1 MRAVLLVGQ
10 GQTSSRG
17 APLIRLAARCRTAAI
32 APIVTACFLRHQRPA
47 FAEAFAQCVAQG
59 AQEAVVVP
67 YVLSLAEPDQGELE
81 QCIEQARQTFPQIAI
96 HITPPVGDH
105 PILAQVLM
113 QRAVEADYI
122 AAHHIQIQQQH
133 LDWPAWQQHNVVG
146 LLIVVDR
153 LTDIPATLQHEV
165 LTFCHRAGRYSGVH
179 FCAIDR
185 DNPDLT
191 SLIEALITR
200 ECRWVVIAPYALE
213 MSALLINAIDQAV
226 AGTRARHPDVTII
239 QAEHLAYD
247 RRLIEAIAERARMS
261 G

>member
-32 APIVTACFLRHQRPA
+32 APIVTACFLRHQRPS
-47 FAEAFAQCVAQG
+47 FAEAFAQCAAQG
-59 AQEAVVVP
+59 AQEAVVIP
-67 YVLSLAEPDQGELE
+67 YVLSLTEPDRGELE
-81 QCIEQARQTFPQIAI
+81 RCVEQAHQTFPQIAI

-113 QRAVEADYI
+113 QRAIEADYI
-122 AAHHIQIQQQH
+122 AAHHIQIQQQR
-133 LDWPAWQQHNVVG
+133 LDWPAWQQQHVVG

-153 LTDIPATLQHEV
+153 LTDIPATLQREV
-165 LTFCHRAGRYSGVH
+165 LTFCHRVERYSGVH

-185 DNPDLT
+185 DNPDLL
-191 SLIEALITR
+191 SPLEALMAN

-213 MSALLINAIDQAV
+213 MSVLLIDAIEQAV
-226 AGTRARHPDVTII
+226 AGTRARRPDVTVI

-247 RRLIEAIAERARMS
+247 RRLIEAIAERARVPR
-261 G
+261 